1 MKTFVLLYLVIE
13 RVLGTCI
20 RVPCLDKISNCHE
33 YDADLCTNVVY
44 KLFRKDNC
52 ARFCGICA
60 DYTTETTCEDST
72 TTRRHTSTDKMTTR
86 STIVL
91 PETTVGGTSR
101 KSTNSSGRPS
111 TNTLT
116 TKNTIIPLGTTGSK
130 EQNRSDDNNY
140 NRMCLWDGSD
150 IRSSRSCDI
159 NVGINSVNRENVVQ
173 EDTLGR
179 NERIELYSKE
189 NDSEKEYQHSNPDSR
204 EGKYAYTNPVAY
216 EDSKSTD
223 KDGEIG
229 LEVKSICEYGVC
241 ANNGTCSETETNF
254 KCQCMKG
261 YYGRVCEHM
270 VCSNIICY
278 NGGFCVING
287 SFGECLCPPGFY
299 GSHCEDT
306 PCDRP
311 EVRCLNGGSCLFSSN
326 TSTCACSYQYFGEA
340 CEKYC
345 QYEHEDGCFLQ
356 NDLSDN
362 FNWTRNTGT
371 TPSKYTGPSSAFE
384 GTYYLYIEASP
395 PVQENNIARL
405 ISSQSLSTCLRCL
418 KFSYHMYGTA
428 VGSLNIYHGDQ
439 KLWTQSGSHGD
450 MWNTLSLE
458 VDGAV
463 DKRIIFE
470 AVRGSGVSGD
480 IALDDIHFSPGGCK

>member
-1 MKTFVLLYLVIE
+1 MKRALQ
-13 RVLGTCI
+13 
-20 RVPCLDKISNCHE
+20 
-33 YDADLCTNVVY
+33 A
-44 KLFRKDNC
+44 C
-52 ARFCGICA
+52 A
-60 DYTTETTCEDST
+60 
-72 TTRRHTSTDKMTTR
+72 
-86 STIVL
+86 
-91 PETTVGGTSR
+91 
-101 KSTNSSGRPS
+101 
-111 TNTLT
+111 
-116 TKNTIIPLGTTGSK
+116 
-130 EQNRSDDNNY
+130 
-140 NRMCLWDGSD
+140 GSD
-150 IRSSRSCDI
+150 IRCIQPEAHWCPSSTP
-159 NVGINSVNRENVVQ
+159 GREN
-173 EDTLGR
+173 D
-179 NERIELYSKE
+179 
-189 NDSEKEYQHSNPDSR
+189 
-204 EGKYAYTNPVAY
+204 
-216 EDSKSTD
+216 
-223 KDGEIG
+223 
-229 LEVKSICEYGVC
+229 
-241 ANNGTCSETETNF
+241 
-254 KCQCMKG
+254 
-261 YYGRVCEHM
+261 M

-299 GSHCEDT
+299 GSHCEGTPCSNVTCKNGGICYSVDWKFNCSCPDGTSGKYCEHT

-326 TSTCACSYQYFGEA
+326 TSTCACRYQYFGEA

-345 QYEHEDGCFLQ
+345 QYGAQYYSCTYEEHEDGCFLQ

>member
-1 MKTFVLLYLVIE
+1 MSAK
-13 RVLGTCI
+13 
-20 RVPCLDKISNCHE
+20 P
-33 YDADLCTNVVY
+33 
-44 KLFRKDNC
+44 
-52 ARFCGICA
+52 
-60 DYTTETTCEDST
+60 
-72 TTRRHTSTDKMTTR
+72 
-86 STIVL
+86 
-91 PETTVGGTSR
+91 
-101 KSTNSSGRPS
+101 
-111 TNTLT
+111 
-116 TKNTIIPLGTTGSK
+116 
-130 EQNRSDDNNY
+130 NNI
-140 NRMCLWDGSD
+140 NLS
-150 IRSSRSCDI
+150 DI
-159 NVGINSVNRENVVQ
+159 NVGISSVNRENGNQ

-189 NDSEKEYQHSNPDSR
+189 NVYKKEYQHSNPDSR
-204 EGKYAYTNPVAY
+204 EGQYAYTNPVAY
-216 EDSKSTD
+216 EDSVCANETETEQPKSQNGSRIGEHVLKDERTSSNSNSKLYCFKESICYSYMLKVVTDRWKLSIAVLAVICIVLLIIIIILISVLQKSTD

-229 LEVKSICEYGVC
+229 LDVKSICEYGVC
-241 ANNGTCSETETNF
+241 ANNGTCSENETNF

-299 GSHCEDT
+299 GSHCEGTPCSNVTCKNGGICYSVDGKFNCSCPDGTSGKYCEHT

-326 TSTCACSYQYFGEA
+326 TSTCACSYRYFGEA

-345 QYEHEDGCFLQ
+345 QYGAQYYSCTFEEHEDGCFLQ

-395 PVQENNIARL
+395 PVQEKNIARL

-458 VDGAV
+458 VDGAM
-463 DKRIIFE
+463 DKR
-470 AVRGSGVSGD
+470 VS
-480 IALDDIHFSPGGCK
+480 